1 MTPAT
6 WLLSVWICAGPG
18 AGGECA
24 PSGPVIRFESL
35 RACRAEAV
43 RLKRENPSVIGRC
56 RKQKEEGEERSG
68 DGPG

>member
-1 MTPAT
+1 MTSAT
-6 WLLSVWICAGPG
+6 WLLSVWLCAGPG

-24 PSGPVIRFESL
+24 PSGPATRFESL

-43 RLKRENPSVIGRC
+43 RLKRENPAVIGRC
-56 RKQKEEGEERSG
+56 RKQRGEGSPD